1 MMEFGLALILIG
13 GAVFAVI
20 CLYELIRGI
29 VILFADGEWKISML
43 VICIILVVAGTILYA
58 IGGRAG

>member
-13 GAVFAVI
+13 GAVAAVI
-20 CLYELIRGI
+20 CLYTLIRGI

-43 VICIILVVAGTILYA
+43 VICVILAVAGTILYA
-58 IGGRAG
+58 IGGYAG